1 MCYNLLRFAG
11 FVSYLLFLTGPQIMS
26 CVQRW
31 ALLKQPKFKKC
42 SDKVRAAFTNKTL
55 RFLLLSFPIFFWV
68 SFFNDKSWFI
78 VKNCWGIGHEKYLFF
93 SLLQASFIHEGNK
106 TFWILFGYNNL
117 FFLLWLLFEVRS
129 VIMKKKVKSL
139 KERKTVPASK

>member
-42 SDKVRAAFTNKTL
+42 SDKVCAAFTNKTL

-106 TFWILFGYNNL
+106 TFWILFGYNNY
-117 FFLLWLLFEVRS
+117 FFYFDYYLRSDQWLW
-129 VIMKKKVKSL
+129 KKKVKSL
-139 KERKTVPASK
+139 KERKAVPASK

>member
-11 FVSYLLFLTGPQIMS
+11 FVSYLLFLTVPQIMS

-42 SDKVRAAFTNKTL
+42 SDKVCAAFTNKTL

-106 TFWILFGYNNL
+106 TFWILFGYNNY
-117 FFLLWLLFEVRS
+117 FFYFDYYLRSDQWLW
-129 VIMKKKVKSL
+129 KKKVKSL
-139 KERKTVPASK
+139 KERRTVPASK